1 LPVLAPLTIET
12 SPSFNPE
19 RDRMNTSASDDRR
32 RTSEHNYS
40 SSRYFSEGNTMN
52 DPKDEAEQLFKEA
65 KPAPAMSD
73 YQREALPFKS
83 WREPAA

>member
-1 LPVLAPLTIET
+1 
-12 SPSFNPE
+12 
-19 RDRMNTSASDDRR
+19 
-32 RTSEHNYS
+32 
-40 SSRYFSEGNTMN
+40 MN